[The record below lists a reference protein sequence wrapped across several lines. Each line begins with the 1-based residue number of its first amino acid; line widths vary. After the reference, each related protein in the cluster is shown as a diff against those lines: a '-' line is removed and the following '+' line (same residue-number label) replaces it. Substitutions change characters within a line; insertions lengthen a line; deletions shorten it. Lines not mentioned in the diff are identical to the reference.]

1 MAHDK
6 KPAAYKGRKEYP
18 LLPLRD
24 IVMFP
29 GMATPLF
36 VGRPKSIAAV
46 EYAIKNKNILLLA
59 TQKSAGTEDPA
70 EGDIYDTGCVGEII
84 QVFRM
89 PDGTLKIMVEGLAR
103 AKVHG
108 IVSSDPFLL
117 AHAEAI
123 IPASAKGVAAE
134 LEALSRSVK
143 SLFEKYM
150 RFEPR
155 IQPENAFSIFEL
167 KDAEELSD
175 SVMGHL
181 VLDAADRQAI
191 LETIPLDKRLE
202 RIIALLEKEIEI
214 LKIEKRVKGRV
225 KKQMDKSQK
234 EYYLQEQIKAIHKE
248 LGNADLRSEIKEL
261 KESILKAGMPKNI
274 EARAL
279 RELEKLEQMPPLSA
293 EGTIV
298 RNYLDWFIDLPWKNR
313 TRDRLDT
320 KAALKV
326 LNEDHYGLDEIKE
339 RILEYLAV
347 KKLARDS
354 RGPILCLVGPPGV
367 GKTSLGKS
375 IARTLGRKFVRVSL
389 GGVRD
394 EAEIRGHRRTYIG
407 ALPGRIIQSMKKAG
421 TVNPV
426 MMLDEVDKMSM
437 DFRGDPSSALLE
449 VLDPEQNNTFSD
461 HYLEVDYDLSSVLFI
476 TTANML
482 HPIPKPLMDRMEVL
496 EISGYTEQEKLG
508 IAQNFLVP
516 KQLKAHGLSDRRLK
530 FPEKALM
537 KIIHNYTR
545 EAGVRSLERNIAAT
559 CRKVARKV
567 VEKRKYNTRL
577 TPADIVQYLGPEK
590 YRLEKAER
598 HQETGF
604 AVGMAWTQVGGV
616 IMSVEVSV
624 LPGKGKLILT
634 GKLGEVM
641 RESAQAALSYI
652 RSRSERFGLEK
663 DFYAKSDIHIHLPEG
678 AVPKDGPSA
687 GITMVSAMVSAFC
700 KVPVRHDVAMT
711 GEVTLRGRVLQ
722 IGGLKEKILAAHR
735 AGIKEIIFPAE
746 NEKDLE
752 KIQENVLKEMKFTPV
767 ESMDEVLGVC
777 MSRPVF
783 AEKKKK
789 IRKQEKP
796 VAKHLGSRP
805 GIN

>member
-1 MAHDK
+1 MAYDK
-6 KPAAYKGRKEYP
+6 KPAAHKGRKKYP

-70 EGDIYDTGCVGEII
+70 ESDIYNTGCVGEII

-89 PDGTLKIMVEGLAR
+89 PDSTLKIMVEGLSR
-103 AKVHG
+103 AKMHG
-108 IVSSDPFLL
+108 IVSIDPFLL
-117 AHAEAI
+117 AEAETI
-123 IPASAKGVAAE
+123 IPTGRKAGGAE
-134 LEALSRSVK
+134 LEALSRRLK
-143 SLFEKYM
+143 TLFEKYM

-155 IQPENAFSIFEL
+155 IQPENAFGIFEI
-167 KDAEELSD
+167 KNAEELSD

-181 VLDAADRQAI
+181 VLDAADRQTV
-191 LETIPLDKRLE
+191 LETIPVDDRLE
-202 RIIALLEKEIEI
+202 RIIGLLEKEIEI

-248 LGNADLRSEIKEL
+248 LGNADLRSEMKEL
-261 KESILKAGMPKNI
+261 KEKILKAGMPEST
-274 EARAL
+274 EARAV

-298 RNYLDWFIDLPWKNR
+298 RNYLDWLIDLPWKTR

-320 KAALKV
+320 KIAQKI

-354 RGPILCLVGPPGV
+354 RGPILCLAGPPGV

-449 VLDPEQNNTFSD
+449 VLDPEQNNGFSD
-461 HYLEVDYDLSSVLFI
+461 HYLEVDYDLSNVLFI

-482 HPIPKPLMDRMEVL
+482 HPIPKPLLDRMEVL

-508 IAQNFLVP
+508 IAKNFLAP
-516 KQLKAHGLSDRRLK
+516 KQLKAHGLSDSRLE
-530 FPEKALM
+530 FQDKALL
-537 KIIHNYTR
+537 KIIQNYTR
-545 EAGVRSLERNIAAT
+545 EAGVRSLERNIAAA
-559 CRKVARKV
+559 CRKVARQV
-567 VEKRKYNTRL
+567 VEKQKYNISP
-577 TPADIVQYLGPEK
+577 TPADIVKYLGPEK

-598 HQETGF
+598 HKETGF

-616 IMSVEVSV
+616 IMHVEVSV

-652 RSRSERFGLEK
+652 RSRAERFGLEK
-663 DFYAKSDIHIHLPEG
+663 EFYAKSDIHIHLPEG

-746 NEKDLE
+746 NKQDLE
-752 KIQENVLKEMKFTPV
+752 KIQQTVLDKIKFTPV
-767 ESMDEVLGVC
+767 ETMDEVLKIC
-777 MSRPVF
+777 MSRSVF
-783 AEKKKK
+783 VDKQKAVSKKA
-789 IRKQEKP
+789 KP
-796 VAKHLGSRP
+796 AVQHPGSPP
-805 GIN
+805 GMN